1 MYYKLLETLAPM
13 DRCHNSLEMHSAYG
27 LLVEYYKGSRLLTYD
42 QGSDVN
48 HWTIPPYWT
57 CNYATL
63 KDDKGAVIASYKKNK
78 LSLFTYSP
86 SVNRIISL
94 KELQKHLFS
103 NSNRPDSVCFHFRN
117 QYRHWEPLWGFS
129 IPDRIRKKLKDVQ
142 YQVDIDSNM
151 DYSKPMVQSDYHHK
165 GASDETYLFVGHFD
179 HPKQVNDGLSG
190 CIAAYEII
198 KRIQGKNT
206 RFSYRAFSSVEIV
219 GSSHY
224 LENKHSDAK
233 NLKEAVFLAFSGI
246 ESSLAYQKS
255 YNGDSFIDRVVVFLL
270 KFYSKKKSESVFLH
284 RELVGNDE
292 NMFDSVGYE
301 IPCGTLM
308 RQPFPEY
315 HTDSDDMSITSKD
328 KIEEVIVFCLQIID
342 IIENN
347 AYYSSNIQG
356 VPCLSH
362 PEIDL
367 YLSPD
372 VISGTNRNS
381 KHDFER
387 FSFEMP
393 NHERVYLQENT
404 NLLNQ
409 LMQNILRL
417 SDGNSTIFD
426 VAEVSNIPFSFV
438 FKYALL
444 LQEKGIITL
453 HEGKR

>member
-1 MYYKLLETLAPM
+1 
-13 DRCHNSLEMHSAYG
+13 
-27 LLVEYYKGSRLLTYD
+27 
-42 QGSDVN
+42 
-48 HWTIPPYWT
+48 
-57 CNYATL
+57 
-63 KDDKGAVIASYKKNK
+63 
-78 LSLFTYSP
+78 
-86 SVNRIISL
+86 
-94 KELQKHLFS
+94 
-103 NSNRPDSVCFHFRN
+103 
-117 QYRHWEPLWGFS
+117 
-129 IPDRIRKKLKDVQ
+129 
-142 YQVDIDSNM
+142 
-151 DYSKPMVQSDYHHK
+151 
-165 GASDETYLFVGHFD
+165 
-179 HPKQVNDGLSG
+179 
-190 CIAAYEII
+190 
-198 KRIQGKNT
+198 
-206 RFSYRAFSSVEIV
+206 
-219 GSSHY
+219 
-224 LENKHSDAK
+224 
-233 NLKEAVFLAFSGI
+233 
-246 ESSLAYQKS
+246 
-255 YNGDSFIDRVVVFLL
+255 
-270 KFYSKKKSESVFLH
+270 
-284 RELVGNDE
+284 
-292 NMFDSVGYE
+292 MFDSVGYE